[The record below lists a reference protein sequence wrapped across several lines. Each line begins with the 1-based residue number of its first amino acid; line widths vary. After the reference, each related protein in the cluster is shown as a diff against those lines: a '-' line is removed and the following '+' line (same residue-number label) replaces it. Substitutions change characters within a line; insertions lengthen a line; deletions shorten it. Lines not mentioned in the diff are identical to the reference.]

1 MTVKY
6 NNIAHLDKA
15 SARFVGATPRP
26 AAYLAQP
33 QQAGPFAQGRAP
45 NVTNGRLPLPAPN
58 TLLAREVNDARR
70 VLAYIGLM
78 RHTCN
83 KSCY

>member
-1 MTVKY
+1 MVFIKT
-6 NNIAHLDKA
+6 DK
-15 SARFVGATPRP
+15 SGARFVRATPRP

-83 KSCY
+83 KPCY